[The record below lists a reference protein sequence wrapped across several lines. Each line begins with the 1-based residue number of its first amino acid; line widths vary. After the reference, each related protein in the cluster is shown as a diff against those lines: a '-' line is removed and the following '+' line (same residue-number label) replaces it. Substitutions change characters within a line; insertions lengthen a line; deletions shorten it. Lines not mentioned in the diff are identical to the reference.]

1 MKVLLVQS
9 YLGGKEPPVFPIGL
23 CCLAA
28 NLQGHDIKTFDPN
41 VSAGALGGFSEVLEA
56 FGPEVIGISLR
67 NIDSTNKRKVVF
79 YYSYLKEMVKAVRN
93 SRCRGSRIIIGG
105 SGFSMF
111 ANEIMEDEPE
121 IDFGVFLEGEETLP
135 ELLQNLDRPD
145 SVKGVFSRRNG
156 KMVFSGPRAQLDLNR
171 TKPPDRNAV
180 PIEPYMEIPEAIGIE
195 TKRGCVFAC
204 IYCIYGFL
212 NGKTLRLKD
221 PARIADEIESLLSG
235 KNVRRFTFVD
245 SVFNQPLEHAE
256 SICREI
262 ISRKINVSWSAWF
275 HEEYL
280 TEKFARLCREAGCDK
295 FIFSPDGFSDR
306 VLHNLG
312 KTMKKK
318 DIVMALETLSDIEGA
333 EICFNFFKNPPGQDL
348 RTFLSLI
355 RFYLSSKFRLGSRVH
370 FEFNSMRIEPH
381 TRLYRIALEEGLISE
396 GENLLYPK
404 YFTNR
409 KTAYI
414 DFLLNR
420 VLSII
425 GK

>member
-1 MKVLLVQS
+1 MKVLLAQS
-9 YLGGKEPPVFPIGL
+9 YLGGKELPVFPIGL
-23 CCLAA
+23 CCLVA
-28 NLQGHDIKTFDPN
+28 NLQGHDVRTFDPN
-41 VSAGALGGFSEVLEA
+41 VSADALGEFAEVLDA
-56 FGPEVIGISLR
+56 FRPEVIGISLR
-67 NIDSTNKRKVVF
+67 NIDSTNKRNVVF

-111 ANEIMEDEPE
+111 APEIMEDEPE
-121 IDFGVFLEGEETLP
+121 IDLGVFLEGEETLP

-145 SVKGVFSRRNG
+145 SVKGVFSRMNG
-156 KMVFSGPRAQLDLNR
+156 KVVFSGPRAQLDLNR
-171 TKPPDRNAV
+171 TKPPDRSAM
-180 PIEPYMEIPEAIGIE
+180 PIEPYMDIPEAIGIE

-221 PARIADEIESLLSG
+221 PSRVVDEIESLVSG
-235 KNVRRFTFVD
+235 KKIRLFTFVD

-256 SICREI
+256 AVCREI
-262 ISRKINVSWSAWF
+262 ISRKIKVSWSAWF

-280 TEKFARLCREAGCDK
+280 TEKFARLCKEAGCDK

-306 VLHNLG
+306 VLHTLG

-318 DIVMALETLSDIEGA
+318 DIIKALETLSGIEGT
-333 EICFNFFKNPPGQDL
+333 EICFNFFKNPPRQDL
-348 RTFLSLI
+348 RTFLSLM
-355 RFYLSSKFRLGSRVH
+355 RFYLSSKLRFGRRVH
-370 FEFNSMRIEPH
+370 FELNSMRIEPH
-381 TRLYRIALEEGLISE
+381 TRLYKIALEEGLISE

-409 KTAYI
+409 STRYI
-414 DFLLNR
+414 ERIFDAMLL
-420 VLSII
+420 LK

>member
-1 MKVLLVQS
+1 MKVLLIQS
-9 YLGGKEPPVFPIGL
+9 YLGGKELPVFPIGL
-23 CCLAA
+23 CCLAS
-28 NLQGHDIKTFDPN
+28 NLQGHEIRAFDPN
-41 VSAGALGGFSEVLEA
+41 ISADVLGEFSEVLDT
-56 FGPEVIGISLR
+56 FSPDVIGISLR

-79 YYSYLKEMVKAVRN
+79 YYSYLKKMVKAVRS

-111 ANEIMEDEPE
+111 AHEIMEDEPE
-121 IDFGVFLEGEETLP
+121 IDLGVFLEGEETFP

-145 SVKGVFSRRNG
+145 SVKGVFSRKNG
-156 KMVFSGPRAQLDLNR
+156 KVVFSGPRAQLDLNK
-171 TKPPDRNAV
+171 TKPPDRSAV
-180 PIEPYMEIPEAIGIE
+180 PVGPYMEIPEAIGVE

-221 PARIADEIESLLSG
+221 PVAVVNEIESIV
-235 KNVRRFTFVD
+235 KEYNVRRVTFVD
-245 SVFNQPLEHAE
+245 SVFNQPAEHAAAV
-256 SICREI
+256 CREI
-262 ISRKINVSWSAWF
+262 IRRKIDVSWSAWF

-280 TEKFARLCREAGCDK
+280 TGAFARLCREAGCDK

-318 DIVMALETLSDIEGA
+318 DIIMALETLSAIEGA
-333 EICFNFFKNPPGQDL
+333 DICFNFFKNPPGQDL

-355 RFYLSSKFRLGSRVH
+355 RFYLRSKLRFGSRVH

-381 TRLYRIALEEGLISE
+381 TRLYRVALEEGLISE

-404 YFTNR
+404 YYINR
-409 KTAYI
+409 STRYI
-414 DFLLNR
+414 ERIFDAMLL
-420 VLSII
+420 LK